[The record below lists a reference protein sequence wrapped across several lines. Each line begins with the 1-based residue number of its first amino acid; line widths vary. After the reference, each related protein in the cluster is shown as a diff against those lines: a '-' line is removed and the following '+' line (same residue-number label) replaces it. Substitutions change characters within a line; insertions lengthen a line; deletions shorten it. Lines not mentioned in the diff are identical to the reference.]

1 MIVYDKIKNYIFY
14 SMSMSM
20 LLYGFSI
27 TLGSLLTQINFY
39 PKSIDIYLLVTPPLS
54 LLLGNILFGRIADK
68 IGRRPVLVIT
78 PILFSI
84 GIFLFLLPNPYV
96 SLTGV
101 NILLFSI
108 AGGDEPAIISYASEI
123 LYSDDRGKIMMII
136 TNFANIGA
144 LISSFVFIIFRYYI
158 VIKIVVSIV
167 LFISLLTSY
176 IFRNKL
182 PESNLWLKSNIKKI
196 KITKQNP
203 IKIIA
208 LLFISISTILTYG
221 LISWVI
227 GPYYYPSMTYYIIML
242 FNLGNIT
249 GGIIGYIIIDYI
261 KRNSFVFLGFIGGLL
276 SSLLLLLILHVY
288 SNYIIFFSLVVANGL
303 FTQLTWGSRL
313 ILEGELFATK
323 IRASS
328 ISLIRSSGWIIYIIS
343 VLFTFNFSIYS
354 FQIYDILFW
363 VIGLSGSAVWYVY
376 GIDTRKLPVEKLDE
390 IIN

>member
-1 MIVYDKIKNYIFY
+1 
-14 SMSMSM
+14 
-20 LLYGFSI
+20 
-27 TLGSLLTQINFY
+27 
-39 PKSIDIYLLVTPPLS
+39 
-54 LLLGNILFGRIADK
+54 
-68 IGRRPVLVIT
+68 
-78 PILFSI
+78 
-84 GIFLFLLPNPYV
+84 
-96 SLTGV
+96 
-101 NILLFSI
+101 
-108 AGGDEPAIISYASEI
+108 
-123 LYSDDRGKIMMII
+123 
-136 TNFANIGA
+136 
-144 LISSFVFIIFRYYI
+144 IIFRYYI

-303 FTQLTWGSRL
+303 FTQLIWGSRL

-323 IRASS
+323 IRAS
-328 ISLIRSSGWIIYIIS
+328 
-343 VLFTFNFSIYS
+343 
-354 FQIYDILFW
+354 
-363 VIGLSGSAVWYVY
+363 
-376 GIDTRKLPVEKLDE
+376 
-390 IIN
+390 